1 MFNKVQNIKDNEGGG
16 CTSQCLL
23 DYSYFKEHY
32 KLTVIDLSKQQALD
46 GDPSKYNK
54 LIKMDMKRKIQ
65 QSSSLF
71 VRNRETIVN
80 IFCFDIISL

>member
-1 MFNKVQNIKDNEGGG
+1 MFNKVQSITDNEGGH
-16 CTSQCLL
+16 CTSCCLL

-32 KLTVIDLSKQQALD
+32 KLTVIDLSKQQAL

-54 LIKMDMKRKIQ
+54 LIIMDMKRKIQ

-71 VRNRETIVN
+71 VRNGETIVN
-80 IFCFDIISL
+80 TFCFDIISL

>member
-1 MFNKVQNIKDNEGGG
+1 MFNKVQSITDNEGGR
-16 CTSQCLL
+16 CTSCCLL

-32 KLTVIDLSKQQALD
+32 KLTVIDLSKQQAL

-54 LIKMDMKRKIQ
+54 LIIMDMKRKIQ

-80 IFCFDIISL
+80 TFYFDIISL